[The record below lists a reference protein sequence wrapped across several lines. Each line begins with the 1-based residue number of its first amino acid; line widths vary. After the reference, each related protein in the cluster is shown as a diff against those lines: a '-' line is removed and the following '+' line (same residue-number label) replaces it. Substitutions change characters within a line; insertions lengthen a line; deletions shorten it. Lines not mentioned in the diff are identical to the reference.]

1 MARRPLDARLP
12 PARRPPEGTAPLK
25 WLIGALA
32 GLVVLVLGAL
42 LALPWLVDA
51 PRVQAYVAQ
60 AASQVLGR
68 PVRFASFS
76 VSAFPSPALRLKGL
90 QVAED
95 PRFGTQPFL
104 TVAEG
109 RVRIKLRPLLAGR
122 VELSEFTL
130 EQLRLEVIEEGG
142 RLNIASLGAP
152 PAGGRQAPR
161 APGTAPPVAG
171 TAAAIAQVHIKD
183 GVIHYVRRGA
193 SPTDLRLEKV
203 DVTVRPSGE
212 TLFLAG
218 GAQLAPGGVRLKL
231 NDASLAL
238 VAGRA
243 LGESPLRGTLEIDA
257 PDLGPLARTMVASP
271 GVAGPVAGRLRLGGT
286 LTQPTAQGELT
297 VSRLIVSEQRPQCPA
312 PPERKLRLDDVRLPI
327 AFKLS
332 QLESAPLTA
341 QVAGGRLSVRLST
354 ALTGATR
361 PVAVKELEV
370 RGVELAPIVVDFLC
384 SGFAATGPL
393 DLSGE
398 FTLQAG
404 EPMRTLNGAG
414 RLRVGRGRVV
424 GREALALL
432 RDIAAV
438 AGVVGAVVEPGK
450 PGGAALRPLD
460 FDSVTASYR
469 VVNGVVSTNDLDYQ
483 GQGLSATASGSYGLA
498 DGRTDMSVTLS
509 QGRNQIKARVT
520 GTVGAR
526 LSVVPTGATVGGR
539 DAVKQILDRL
549 SR

>member
-1 MARRPLDARLP
+1 ARAVGALARRPLDARLP

-25 WLIGALA
+25 WLIVALA

-161 APGTAPPVAG
+161 AAG
-171 TAAAIAQVHIKD
+171 IAQVHIKD

-297 VSRLIVSEQRPQCPA
+297 VSRLIVSEHRPQCPA
-312 PPERKLRLDDVRLPI
+312 PRERTLRLDDVRLPI

-341 QVAGGRLSVRLST
+341 QVAGGRLSARLST

-370 RGVELAPIVVDFLC
+370 KGVELAPIVVDFLC

-438 AGVVGAVVEPGK
+438 AGA
-450 PGGAALRPLD
+450 GGAALRPLD

>member
-1 MARRPLDARLP
+1 M
-12 PARRPPEGTAPLK
+12 
-25 WLIGALA
+25 
-32 GLVVLVLGAL
+32 LGAL

-76 VSAFPSPALRLKGL
+76 VSAFPSPSLRLKGL

-130 EQLRLEVIEEGG
+130 EQLRLEVIEDGG

-152 PAGGRQAPR
+152 TPGARPVPR
-161 APGTAPPVAG
+161 APGAAAPVAG

-183 GVIHYVRRGA
+183 GVVHYVRRGS

-212 TLFLAG
+212 TLTLTG

-231 NDASLAL
+231 NDTSLAL

-243 LGESPLRGTLEIDA
+243 LGEAPLRGTVEIDA
-257 PDLGPLARTMVASP
+257 PDLGPLARTLVASP

-297 VSRLIVSEQRPQCPA
+297 ASRLIVSEHRPQCPA
-312 PPERKLRLDDVRLPI
+312 PPDRKLSVDAVRLPI

-341 QVAGGRLSVRLST
+341 QVAGGRVSARLSV

-361 PVAVKELEV
+361 PVAIKDVEIK
-370 RGVELAPIVVDFLC
+370 GVELGPIVVDYLC
-384 SGFAATGPL
+384 SGLAATGPL
-393 DLSGE
+393 DLTGD

-404 EPMRTLNGAG
+404 EPLRTLDGAG

-432 RDIAAV
+432 RDIVTV
-438 AGVVGAVVEPGK
+438 AGVVGALAEPGK
-450 PGGAALRPLD
+450 LGAPLRPLD
-460 FDSVTASYR
+460 FDSVTASFR
-469 VVNGVVSTNDLDYQ
+469 IVNGVVTTSDLDYQ
-483 GQGLSATASGSYGLA
+483 GQGLHASVTGSYGLA
-498 DGRTDMSVTLS
+498 DGRTDMAVTLT
-509 QGRNQIKARVT
+509 QGRNQVKARVT
-520 GTVGAR
+520 GAVGGKLA
-526 LSVVPTGATVGGR
+526 VIPTGATVGGR
-539 DAVKQILDRL
+539 DAVKEILDRL
-549 SR
+549 LR